1 MPLGPYHIKTCHEY
15 QNTVVDLQCHFFG
28 IFCFCHQDPL
38 TVNPN
43 TGLIKAAL
51 HSSFNPDHHKGKWSA
66 AAMD

>member
-15 QNTVVDLQCHFFG
+15 QNTVVDLQCHFFA
-28 IFCFCHQDPL
+28 FFVL

-43 TGLIKAAL
+43 TGMIKAAL
-51 HSSFNPDHHKGKWSA
+51 HSSLNPDHHKGKWSA

>member
-1 MPLGPYHIKTCHEY
+1 MNIKIQSLIYSIIFCA
-15 QNTVVDLQCHFFG
+15 N
-28 IFCFCHQDPL
+28 FCFCQQDPL

-51 HSSFNPDHHKGKWSA
+51 HSSSFNPDHHKGKWSA

>member
-1 MPLGPYHIKTCHEY
+1 MNIKIQSLIY
-15 QNTVVDLQCHFFG
+15 SV